1 LLQANFWATTFWY
14 ETCIAGAVW
23 TVRWYRPH
31 AVMAQLV
38 IAHLEIEFMKTLK
51 LFFTAAVALGA
62 LSGAHA
68 TTFNLGNVDG
78 ETRYFGDT
86 SGKKAAFTF
95 RSFHDVINSSFAV
108 QLQQKAAGVWTTIP
122 SASPSFADLS
132 AGKYRWDITGTTGRQ
147 SGFWGAK
154 MAVTAVPEAD
164 VWMMLL
170 IGLGLVGYQLRRKQQ
185 SLKHPPF
192 AA

>member
-1 LLQANFWATTFWY
+1 
-14 ETCIAGAVW
+14 
-23 TVRWYRPH
+23 
-31 AVMAQLV
+31 
-38 IAHLEIEFMKTLK
+38 MKTLK
-51 LFFTAAVALGA
+51 LLFAAAVGLGA

-86 SGKKAAFTF
+86 LGKKSAFTDF
-95 RSFHDVINSSFAV
+95 VKFKLTEQSAVDFAFKSFYDVSKSSFAV
-108 QLQQKAAGVWTTIP
+108 QLQERASGVWTTIAT
-122 SASPSFADLS
+122 ASPSFADLS

-185 SLKHPPF
+185 SLKQPPF

>member
-1 LLQANFWATTFWY
+1 
-14 ETCIAGAVW
+14 
-23 TVRWYRPH
+23 
-31 AVMAQLV
+31 
-38 IAHLEIEFMKTLK
+38 MKTLK
-51 LFFTAAVALGA
+51 LFFAAAVAAGA
-62 LSGAHA
+62 VSGAHA

-86 SGKKAAFTF
+86 LGRQSAFTDFTF

-108 QLQQKAAGVWTTIP
+108 QLQERASGVWTTIP
-122 SASPSFADLS
+122 TASPSFADLS
-132 AGKYRWDITGTTGRQ
+132 AGKYHWDITGTTGRQ